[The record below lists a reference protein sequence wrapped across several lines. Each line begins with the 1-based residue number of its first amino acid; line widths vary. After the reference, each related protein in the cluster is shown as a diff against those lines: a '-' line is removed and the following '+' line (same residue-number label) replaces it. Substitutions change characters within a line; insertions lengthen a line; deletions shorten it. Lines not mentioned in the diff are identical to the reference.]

1 MMVTCLQKSVSF
13 FYPDFLAEKKN
24 RPTYLYLQNSAKY
37 DVSPRKKKK
46 TECLWRCVV
55 PTKRLAFPLAVRV
68 KPNKNTGNIMISK
81 NTSSI
86 WKDSYSVLE
95 VSDPENM

>member
-1 MMVTCLQKSVSF
+1 MMVTYLQKSVSF
-13 FYPDFLAEKKN
+13 FFLIFWPKKKT

-37 DVSPRKKKK
+37 DVPPRKKK

-86 WKDSYSVLE
+86 WKGSYSVLE